1 MPQPSTAMATRI
13 CVMAGAALATLL
25 AVFAPVRADPPL
37 PPPLPWHA
45 SAYIGFERA
54 ANLDQPGIDAQWFY
68 QNSLRIQGAH
78 IALHKQTVLCASGRV
93 FSSEGDGG
101 AVSYEGEVLGPL
113 ENGRAVLRYVGCDGC
128 IPPTAAPEPLDLP
141 IRFLSPDVI
150 GLGPVT
156 YDRRNRPYPDA
167 CPAAT

>member
-13 CVMAGAALATLL
+13 CLVAGAALATLL

-45 SAYIGFERA
+45 NAYVGFERA
-54 ANLDQPGIDAQWFY
+54 ANLDQPGIDAHWFY
-68 QNSLRIQGAH
+68 QNSLQIQDTRIV
-78 IALHKQTVLCASGRV
+78 LYKRTVFCASGRV

-113 ENGRAVLRYVGCDGC
+113 ENGRAVLRYAGCDGC
-128 IPPTAAPEPLDLP
+128 IPPTVAPEPLDLP
-141 IRFLSPDVI
+141 IRQVSPDAI
-150 GLGPVT
+150 RLGPVR
-156 YDRRNRPYPDA
+156 YERGKQPYPDA
-167 CPAAT
+167 CPTET